1 MVTKPK
7 KIGHYVVRDGRGYWL
22 PTRSMK
28 DAGFQLI
35 ACGVDGPEAR
45 KRAVEAEQNY
55 QRWRAGLEA
64 KPNPFAAGSLGSF
77 FHHLHETELWKVK
90 SVRTREEYE
99 YVWAKYIEGALGK
112 RPINSIMPG
121 ECERF
126 QIQMEAKHGPGERF
140 KAVKILRAVF
150 SAAVKYRILA
160 LSPAITLPN
169 TPPKGRREFWLR
181 SEVAKLIEDAWEHKF
196 HAMALGISIAWDT
209 MMSPVDVRT
218 LLLSEIK
225 SDATGAYVT
234 RPRSKTGRE
243 VFAPLSAPTLALW
256 GQYRSVMGEKLLAS
270 EFVLLMRDGSIYRT
284 KDTFAKDF
292 RRVRDVAF
300 PGDTRRLMDIRRSGN
315 VEAFVGGA
323 DRDAMGKA
331 LANRL
336 GDNQFLFDTY
346 TPPTLAA
353 ARQISA
359 AREAGWERLKP
370 KEEDDT
376 KTDAQSES

>member
-1 MVTKPK
+1 MTLKPK
-7 KIGHYVVRDGRGYWL
+7 KIGHYVVKKGRGYWT
-22 PTRSMK
+22 PTPPMK
-28 DAGFQLI
+28 DAGFQTI
-35 ACGVDGPEAR
+35 SCGPDGTEAR

-55 QRWRAGLEA
+55 QRWRAGLDA
-64 KPNPFAAGSLGSF
+64 KPNPFAAGTLGSF
-77 FHHLHETELWKVK
+77 FHHLHETELWKCK

-99 YVWAKYIEGALGK
+99 YVWAKYIEGDLGK

-150 SAAVKYRILA
+150 SAAVKYRIIT
-160 LSPAITLPN
+160 LSPAVTLPN
-169 TPPKGRREFWLR
+169 TPPKGRNAFWLQ
-181 SEVAKLIEDAWEHKF
+181 SEVAKLIEDAWEHGF
-196 HAMALGISIAWDT
+196 HGMALGISIAWDT

-218 LLLSEIK
+218 LLQSEIK
-225 SDATGAYVT
+225 SDGTGAYVA
-234 RPRSKTGRE
+234 RSRSKTGRE
-243 VFAPLSAPTLALW
+243 VLAPISAPTLALW
-256 GQYRSVMGEKLLAS
+256 SRYRSVAGERLLAS

-292 RRVRDVAF
+292 RRVRDYSF
-300 PGDTRRLMDIRRSGN
+300 KGDTRRLMDIRRSGN

-331 LANRL
+331 LSNRL

-353 ARQISA
+353 ARQIST
-359 AREAGWERLKP
+359 AREAGREQLKP
-370 KEEDDT
+370 KKEDGT
-376 KTDAQSES
+376 NNGA